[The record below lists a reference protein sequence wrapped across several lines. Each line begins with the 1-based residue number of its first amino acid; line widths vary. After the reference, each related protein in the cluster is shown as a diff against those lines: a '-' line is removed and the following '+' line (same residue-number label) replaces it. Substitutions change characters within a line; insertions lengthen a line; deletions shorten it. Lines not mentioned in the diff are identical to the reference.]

1 MLKRAASLFR
11 DELGATLVEYA
22 AILGLIAVVCLVSMR
37 LLGSTMQTQF
47 VATAGAISGSVV
59 AANGN
64 SNGNGNGNGNNNGNG
79 NGSGNNGNGN
89 GSNGNGNGNGN
100 GSGNNGNG
108 NGNNGNGP

>member
-22 AILGLIAVVCLVSMR
+22 AILGLIVVVCLVSMR

-47 VATAGAISGSVV
+47 VATAGAISGS
-59 AANGN
+59 AAASNGN
-64 SNGNGNGNGNNNGNG
+64 SNGNGNGNGNNHGNG
-79 NGSGNNGNGN
+79 NGSGNNGNGD
-89 GSNGNGNGNGN
+89 NGN
-100 GSGNNGNG
+100 